1 VSSSRP
7 IPKGRLPDFFIV
19 GAPKCGT
26 TSMYAYLR
34 EHPGIFLPF
43 HKEPLF
49 FGSDLTHRYGR
60 LTPQEYVALFRDARP
75 DQLVGEASAWYLY
88 SETAAR
94 EIRDAAPDARIV
106 VMLRNPIDVMYA
118 QHSQLLFTRQ
128 ESIATFA
135 EALAA
140 EPRRLEGRDLPPGSF
155 RRENLYYRRM
165 VRFADQLERYLEA
178 FGRERVHVIVF
189 DDLRADTRAVY
200 LRLLDFLG
208 VEPYE
213 PAAFQAR
220 NESQRIRSGWLQ
232 RLTWDPPFKRQLVP
246 VLRRFPLA
254 HRVRGALVRANS
266 VAAPRPP
273 LDPDLRAR
281 LARELAPEVARL
293 GRLLD
298 RDLSDWSVDAA
309 ASADAAPAGDVLS

>member
-7 IPKGRLPDFFIV
+7 FPKGRLPDFFIV

-34 EHPGIFLPF
+34 EHPGIFMPF

-60 LTPQEYVALFRDARP
+60 LTPQEYVALFSDARQ
-75 DQLVGEASAWYLY
+75 DQLVGEGSAWYLY

-94 EIRDAAPDARIV
+94 EIREAAPEARIV
-106 VMLRNPIDVMYA
+106 VMLRNPIDVMHA
-118 QHSQLLFTRQ
+118 QHGQLLFTRQ
-128 ESIATFA
+128 ESIADFA

-140 EPRRLEGRDLPPGSF
+140 EPARLEGRDLPPGSF

-165 VRFADQLERYLEA
+165 VRFADQLERYIA
-178 FGRERVHVIVF
+178 VFGRDRVHVIVF

-208 VEPYE
+208 VEPHE

-220 NESQRIRSGWLQ
+220 NESQRIRFAWLQ
-232 RLTWDPPFKRQLVP
+232 RVTWDPPFKRQLVP
-246 VLRRFPLA
+246 VLRRFPLV
-254 HRVRGALVRANS
+254 HRARAALVRANS

-281 LARELAPEVARL
+281 LARELAPEVTRL
-293 GRLLD
+293 GSLLD
-298 RDLSDWSVDAA
+298 RDLSQWTAEGGARAEA
-309 ASADAAPAGDVLS
+309 ASARDVVA